1 MDTDLK
7 RAAAFILSAALIC
20 LLQAGCI
27 TGAHHSIAARDL
39 PIEFQPS
46 SRTALKPVN
55 FSLLRQ
61 EPPAEYL
68 LGEGDVIGVYVPTVL
83 PATPAG
89 ASAIVPLIPAAG
101 LMARDVYPPTGF
113 ANVPNTGVPL
123 TLGKDGVLML
133 PRIEPINLVNST
145 LTEAAMTVRD
155 AYHKSGILAE
165 GQAVTITLIKPRVH
179 RIIVLRED
187 SGVQQPT
194 LIQKGQ
200 VPYTRSGRGD
210 VVDLPAFENDVL
222 HALAATGGLPGI
234 ETYNHVWV
242 LKSEFI
248 SKAERERLS
257 QQEFAGDQDAA
268 AAFRALDV
276 SHRAIRI
283 PLRADPCETLPF
295 APADILLHSG
305 DVIYLEPRDKEVF
318 YTGGLLPGGEV
329 PLPRDRDIDIL
340 EAIAIANGSLGG
352 PGGVSSA
359 VFRAGAG
366 PGNVIPPTR
375 AVIIRKLP
383 GGGQVLIRVD
393 LNDARHD
400 PRERVVIQPGDFV
413 MMHYKPHE
421 IAGNVVLNFFN
432 FSYIVGAAN

>member
-1 MDTDLK
+1 MRIASFLLT
-7 RAAAFILSAALIC
+7 AALLC

-27 TGAHHSIAARDL
+27 TGVAGSISAVDL
-39 PIEFQPS
+39 PLEMRPV

-55 FSLLRQ
+55 LSLLRQ
-61 EPPAEYL
+61 EPPEEYL
-68 LGEGDVIGVYVPTVL
+68 LGAGDVVGVYVPTVL
-83 PATPAG
+83 PASPVGTP
-89 ASAIVPLIPAAG
+89 AIVPILPSAG
-101 LMARDVYPPTGF
+101 LMARDIYPPTGF

-133 PRIEPINLVNST
+133 PRVEPLNLVNHT
-145 LTEAAMTVRD
+145 LTEAATLVRD
-155 AYHKSGILAE
+155 AYYQAGILAD
-165 GQAVTITLIKPRVH
+165 GQTVSITLIKPRVQ
-179 RIIVLRED
+179 RVLVLRD
-187 SGVQQPT
+187 DVGAPPT
-194 LIQKGQ
+194 LLQKGHT
-200 VPYTRSGRGD
+200 VYTRTGRGD

-234 ETYNHVWV
+234 ETYNHIWV
-242 LKSEFI
+242 LKSEHVDPEQR
-248 SKAERERLS
+248 KQLAENDFL
-257 QQEFAGDQDAA
+257 GDQDAA

-283 PLRADPCETLPF
+283 PLRSDPCEDLPF
-295 APADILLHSG
+295 GPSDILLHSG
-305 DVIYLEPRDKEVF
+305 DVVYLEPRDKEVF

-352 PGGVSSA
+352 FGGASSA

-375 AVIIRKLP
+375 AVVIRKLP
-383 GGGQVLIRVD
+383 EGGQVLIRVD
-393 LNDARHD
+393 LNCARLD
-400 PRERVVIQPGDFV
+400 PRERIIIQPGDFV

-421 IAGNVVLNFFN
+421 IAGNVALNFFN
-432 FSYIVGAAN
+432 FTYVVGN

>member
-1 MDTDLK
+1 M
-7 RAAAFILSAALIC
+7 RAVSFLLSAGLLC

-27 TGAHHSIAARDL
+27 TGAHHSISAIDL
-39 PIEFQPS
+39 PLEMRPA
-46 SRTALKPVN
+46 SRTSLKPVN
-55 FSLLRQ
+55 LSLLRQ

-68 LGEGDVIGVYVPTVL
+68 LGAGDVVGVYVPTVL

-89 ASAIVPLIPAAG
+89 TPAIVPLIPSAG

-123 TLGKDGVLML
+123 TLGKDGVLIL
-133 PRIEPINLVNST
+133 PRIEPLNLVNAT
-145 LTEAAMTVRD
+145 LTEAATMVRD
-155 AYHKSGILAE
+155 AYYKAGILAE
-165 GQAVTITLIKPRVH
+165 GQAVSFTLIKPRVQ
-179 RIIVLRED
+179 RVLVLRD
-187 SGVQQPT
+187 DTGNSQPT
-194 LIQKGQ
+194 LIQKAQ
-200 VPYTRSGRGD
+200 AVYTRSGRGD

-222 HALAATGGLPGI
+222 HALAATGGLPGL
-234 ETYNHVWV
+234 EAYNHVWV
-242 LKSEFI
+242 LKSEFVDP
-248 SKAERERLS
+248 KQREKQLAEND
-257 QQEFAGDQDAA
+257 FVADQDAA

-295 APADILLHSG
+295 APADILLHTG

-352 PGGVSSA
+352 FGGVSA
-359 VFRAGAG
+359 NVFRAGAG

-383 GGGQVLIRVD
+383 DGGQVLIRVD
-393 LNDARHD
+393 LNCARHD
-400 PRERVVIQPGDFV
+400 PRERVIIQPGDFV
-413 MMHYKPHE
+413 MMHYKAHE
-421 IAGNVVLNFFN
+421 IAGNVALNFFN
-432 FSYIVGAAN
+432 FTYLISPGG